1 MLNPQLTES
10 AKNCQNQ
17 KKALFLGLLLLLLI
31 GYSQTNAQSPQ
42 QNPQNL
48 RIAFLTDIHVSPG
61 AASESN
67 LEHIVSEV
75 NEGHYDF
82 AVVTGDVSNSGLDTE
97 LITVHRILSKLT
109 IPYHIVPGNH
119 ETNWSESACQT
130 FLRLW
135 GNDRFVF
142 TTGPYLFVGFNTGPF
157 LKMGD
162 GHVKEEDVLW
172 LKQTLKAKAAGKIVI
187 SLSHYPLGDGLDNW
201 YEITDI
207 LKQYNTRLVLCGH
220 GHRLSRHNFDGLP
233 GIMGR
238 AALITGSNIPG
249 YNILVLRN
257 DSAYVYEKRVGQPEG
272 DAFTSFALN
281 DPSPVLK
288 DKQSIARPDTSI
300 NAANPITTLYHGQ
313 DSASIFTGV
322 TPITPHNV
330 VYGNSKGEVIS
341 IDPIT
346 KKVNWRNQYTG
357 SIYSTPVYAD
367 NILAFGTI
375 DGFIHGVNSKTGQE
389 KWRFNTKTPAISEG
403 LTADGYVYIGSGSSF
418 FKIRLKDGQLAWRN
432 DSATNQLQAKPT
444 LSPDKEAIVFGAWDT
459 HLYCLNTKTGQLRW
473 KWDNGKTQRLYSPG
487 NTVPA
492 IAGDKVFIV
501 APDRYMTAIDL
512 TTGKTI
518 WRNNSRRVRE
528 SMGISTDGTTVFA
541 KTMNDTLIA
550 VPTEGSSFKI
560 RWETNAGFGYEHNP
574 CPILENNGIVYTGT
588 KNGLFI
594 AADANTGKVLREHK
608 AGNSS
613 INKITADKE
622 GNIWISLIEGS
633 LFQYKKL

>member
-1 MLNPQLTES
+1 MQNLQLKES
-10 AKNCQNQ
+10 AKTCKIQS
-17 KKALFLGLLLLLLI
+17 KALFFRLLLVFI
-31 GYSQTNAQSPQ
+31 VFSPPAWSQSTPA
-42 QNPQNL
+42 L

-61 AASESN
+61 AVSEPN
-67 LEHIVSEV
+67 LEKIVSEV
-75 NEGHYDF
+75 NTGHYDF
-82 AVVTGDVSNSGLDTE
+82 AVVTGDISNSGLDTE

-135 GNDRFVF
+135 GSDRFVF
-142 TTGPYLFVGFNTGPF
+142 TSGPFLFVGFNTGPF

-162 GHVKEEDVLW
+162 GHVKEEDVRW
-172 LKQTLKAKAAGKIVI
+172 LQQTLKNNAAGKTVI

-233 GIMGR
+233 GVMGR
-238 AALITGSNIPG
+238 AALITGSDIPG

-257 DSAYVYEKRVGQPEG
+257 DSVFVSEKRVDQPEAP
-272 DAFTSFALN
+272 AFVAFSLS

-288 DKQSIARPDTSI
+288 DKQSMARPDTSI
-300 NAANPITTLYHGQ
+300 NAANPITTLYHSQ

-322 TPITPHNV
+322 TSITQNNI
-330 VYGNSKGEVIS
+330 VYGNSKGELIS
-341 IDPIT
+341 IDPLT
-346 KKVNWRNQYTG
+346 NKVNWRNQYNG
-357 SIYSTPVYAD
+357 SIYSTPVYSH
-367 NILAFGTI
+367 NILSFGTI
-375 DGFIHGVNSKTGQE
+375 DGLIHGVDARTGKE
-389 KWRFNTKTPAISEG
+389 RWHVDTHTPSISEG

-418 FKIRLKDGQLAWRN
+418 YKIRLKDGRLAWKN
-432 DSATNQLQAKPT
+432 DSAPNQLQANPAI
-444 LSPDKEAIVFGAWDT
+444 SPDKAAIVFGAWDT
-459 HLYCLNTKTGQLRW
+459 HLYCLDTKTGQLRW
-473 KWDNGKTQRLYSPG
+473 KWDNGKSQRLYSPG

-492 IAGDKVFIV
+492 IAGSKVFIV

-512 TTGKTI
+512 STGKTI
-518 WRNNSRRVRE
+518 WRDNSRRVRE
-528 SMGISTDGTTVFA
+528 SMGISADGKTVFA

-588 KNGLFI
+588 RNGLFI
-594 AADANTGKVLREHK
+594 AADANTGRILREHK

-613 INKITADKE
+613 INRITADKE
-622 GNIWISLIEGS
+622 GNIWISLIGGS
-633 LFQYKKL
+633 LFQYKQL